1 MSDSPESLRD
11 RLSPLLPP
19 RARTVILGVGS
30 ELRQDDFAGA
40 YLARLVAERA
50 DGEHLLAVDGSTAP
64 ENCTGVI
71 RAFRPDAVIVVDAA
85 RMGASPGQ
93 YALLD
98 ADEITGATFSTHM
111 LPLPL
116 TLAYLE
122 AACGCAVAYVGIE
135 PASTDVGVG
144 MDKRVRAGVERL
156 ALLFLEEKE
165 QKNFSFVGK

>member
-135 PASTDVGVG
+135 PAFTDVGVG
-144 MDKRVRAGVERL
+144 MDARVRAGAERL
-156 ALLFLEEKE
+156 ALLFLA
-165 QKNFSFVGK
+165 